1 MAQYP
6 QWSYSQSRAS
16 MFDECLRKY
25 YYHYYGAHNG
35 WKTESADEMQVRLYR
50 LKRLSN
56 LYLVFGDL
64 AHRMCESAVRSR
76 VEGKPKP
83 REVFLE
89 KTIRDLLNQ
98 AYKDSMNPEQWRLHP
113 KNHTMLSEIYYGD
126 DTLNDR
132 IATIRERAGA
142 CVGNL
147 YRTLTWEDLS
157 RASTTILE
165 IEKWDTSAAA

>member
-6 QWSYSQSRAS
+6 QWSYSQSRAN

-50 LKRLSN
+50 LKQLSN

-76 VEGKPKP
+76 EDGKPKP
-83 REVFLE
+83 REAFWS
-89 KTIRDLLNQ
+89 KR
-98 AYKDSMNPEQWRLHP
+98 
-113 KNHTMLSEIYYGD
+113 
-126 DTLNDR
+126 
-132 IATIRERAGA
+132 
-142 CVGNL
+142 CV
-147 YRTLTWEDLS
+147 
-157 RASTTILE
+157 IC
-165 IEKWDTSAAA
+165 